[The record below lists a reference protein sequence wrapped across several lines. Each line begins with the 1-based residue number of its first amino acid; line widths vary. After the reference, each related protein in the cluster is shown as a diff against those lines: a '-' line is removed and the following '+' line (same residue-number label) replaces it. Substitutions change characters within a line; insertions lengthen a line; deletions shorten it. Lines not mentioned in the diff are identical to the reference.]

1 MQRILS
7 LLLVVITLWSC
18 NDENSKNKI
27 YLSDSNGNL
36 NHLSVVTDNESW
48 NGAVGETIR
57 TVFAAPV
64 DGLPQKEPLFN
75 INQIPTSVFSDFATK
90 NRIILKIEKGDA
102 PKVIIKRN
110 VYAKPQKVVIV
121 QGKDPQ
127 QISRVLIEKKDKI
140 INALKAEEITERQR
154 LIAKSLSE
162 EGKSLKDSLGISI
175 KFPSFYRI
183 AKATDDFFWLR
194 RDINTGTLNVMV
206 YEIPMDRIKNDSTI
220 IQQVIGVRDSIGKQ
234 HIPGPTE
241 GSFMKTEEAYSPFFY
256 TTTLDKKPTLEMRGT
271 WDVDGAW
278 MAGPFTTFLIKDI
291 KNNRY
296 VAAEGFAFAPSV
308 NKRDYMF
315 ELEAIIKSIKVLE

>member
-7 LLLVVITLWSC
+7 LLLIVITLWSC
-18 NDENSKNKI
+18 NNKDSKNKR

-57 TVFAAPV
+57 SVFAAPV

-75 INQIPTSVFSDFATK
+75 INQIPTAVFSDFATK

-110 VYAKPQKVVIV
+110 VYAKPQKVVVI
-121 QGKDPQ
+121 QGKNPQ
-127 QISRVLIEKKDKI
+127 QISRVLTEKKDKI
-140 INALKAEEITERQR
+140 IKALKAEEIKERQR
-154 LIAKSLSE
+154 LIAKSLNNDAP
-162 EGKSLKDSLGISI
+162 LQDSLGISI

-183 AKATDDFFWLR
+183 AKATNDFFWLR
-194 RDINTGTLNVMV
+194 RDITTGTLNVMV
-206 YEIPMDRIKNDSTI
+206 YQIPLDRIKNDSTVVQQI
-220 IQQVIGVRDSIGKQ
+220 IAVRDSIGKQ
-234 HIPGPTE
+234 HIPGPTD
-241 GSFMKTEEAYSPFFY
+241 GTFMKTEEAYSPFFF
-256 TTTLDKKPTLEMRGT
+256 TTTLDNKPTLEMRGT
-271 WDVDGAW
+271 WDVEDAW
-278 MAGPFTTFLIKDI
+278 MAGPFATFLIKDI

-296 VAAEGFAFAPSV
+296 IVAEGFAFAPSV

-315 ELEAIIKSIKVLE
+315 ELEAIVKSIRVLK